1 MANAGDLTS
10 AAGRSAGDDHHA
22 LSEESRVTRRYD
34 TAELPPGLSP
44 RLLSREQAAAY
55 CGVSPTHFTET
66 IGTEVRPVRVRS
78 AVRWDRVA
86 LDRWIDRQ
94 MRLYNADNR
103 QRSIAER
110 LNGDPC
116 PGSEGVP

>member
-1 MANAGDLTS
+1 M
-10 AAGRSAGDDHHA
+10 
-22 LSEESRVTRRYD
+22 TRRYD

-55 CGVSPTHFTET
+55 CGVSPTHFSET
-66 IGTEVRPVRVRS
+66 IGTEVGPVRVRS

-110 LNGDPC
+110 LNGDPYAA
-116 PGSEGVP
+116 SEGVP